1 MLRSTFLAFLVSV
14 LFVTFSYSN
23 VIDYLETLDDFSAEF
38 TQKTVAS
45 DGLTQSGKGELF
57 VSRAAQ
63 ATVWEYNQPERQKY
77 LIRNNQ
83 LWLYVYEEQELT
95 IGALEDGHGLDF
107 AQLSR
112 ASLANQY
119 AILEETGTQLRL
131 ETLREPKMKISIE
144 LRGGK
149 LHQVLIESA
158 TKEVTTLEFQQVLTN
173 QILGDAIFEP
183 VIPAG
188 WEVIRQ

>member
-1 MLRSTFLAFLVSV
+1 MIRKTLLATVTAFSLVCLGSA
-14 LFVTFSYSN
+14 S

-38 TQKTVAS
+38 TQATVAS
-45 DGLTQSGKGELF
+45 DGLTQSGSGELF
-57 VSRAAQ
+57 VSRAVQ
-63 ATVWEYNQPERQKY
+63 ATAWEYSQPERQKY

-83 LWLYVYEEQELT
+83 LWLYLYEERELT
-95 IGALEDGHGLDF
+95 IGTLEDGHGLDF

-119 AILEETGTQLRL
+119 TIIEETDTRLRL
-131 ETLREPKMKISIE
+131 ETLREPKMNITIE
-144 LRGGK
+144 LRDGK
-149 LHQVLIESA
+149 LHQVQIESA

-173 QILGDAIFEP
+173 QILGESLFDP
-183 VIPAG
+183 VIPVG